1 MIIDRSELLTGRVIF
16 AGASHIRPSIGSFPF
31 YRRYSVRSGHP
42 VALDRVNLSR
52 APHCPAAFSL
62 GNEVME
68 TRLDLPFLRRTTCN
82 FTPSFFSSLLS
93 PLPFRQLA
101 SSSFPSSVLSIRLPS
116 TAPPVCRNRIRF
128 AVSSTSYSVYS
139 VRRVQREGR
148 LWNPCFYLP
157 SFFFAMYNVWRK

>member
-1 MIIDRSELLTGRVIF
+1 MIIDRSELLAGRVIF

-82 FTPSFFSSLLS
+82 FTPSFF
-93 PLPFRQLA
+93 LA
-101 SSSFPSSVLSIRLPS
+101 SSPLFHSANSLPVAFLHPFFLSACHRPHPRFVAIVLGSLFRRRAIAFIACDMSSEKGVYGIHIS
-116 TAPPVCRNRIRF
+116 TF
-128 AVSSTSYSVYS
+128 
-139 VRRVQREGR
+139 
-148 LWNPCFYLP
+148 
-157 SFFFAMYNVWRK
+157 